1 MASGARSA
9 LERPLVFVH
18 LPRTGGTTLTLI
30 VTRQFPAALSFAF
43 DGADMDGS
51 LARYRA
57 LPENRRRALRLISGH
72 VPFGIHEIVGPADY
86 VTMLRDPVERVISMY
101 EYILRRP
108 AHFLHDRV
116 VGMDL
121 GEYVE
126 TGIHRDARNGQCRL
140 LSGEPHEEAASASGV
155 DLLERAW
162 RNLESFVAVGL
173 TERFDESLLL
183 YRDRLGWD
191 RLSYGRENVL
201 AGRPSAATFPTEVLD
216 VVRRH
221 NALDL
226 ELYAR
231 VRARFNEA
239 FATVPDHD
247 RQLQELRRSIIL
259 RQQWWGHR
267 GRLSDLRWD
276 ARRWLSRWRGV
287 KQSGNTGGPRR

>member
-1 MASGARSA
+1 MASGGRSA

-43 DGADMDGS
+43 DGADMNGS

-57 LPENRRRALRLISGH
+57 LPESRRRALRLITGH

-108 AHFLHDRV
+108 AHFLHNRV

-126 TGIHRDARNGQCRL
+126 SGVHRDARNGQCRL
-140 LSGEPHEEAASASGV
+140 LSGEPHEKVANV
-155 DLLERAW
+155 DEVDILGRAL
-162 RNLESFVAVGL
+162 RNVESFAAIGL

-183 YRDRLGWD
+183 YRDQLGWK

-201 AGRPSAATFPTEVLD
+201 AGRPPAATFSTEVLD

-226 ELYAR
+226 KLYASAQ
-231 VRARFNEA
+231 ARFNEA
-239 FATVPDHD
+239 LATVPDHD
-247 RQLQELRRSIIL
+247 GQLEELRRSILL
-259 RQQWWGHR
+259 RQQWGGRR

-276 ARRWLSRWRGV
+276 AQRWLSRWH
-287 KQSGNTGGPRR
+287 

>member
-1 MASGARSA
+1 M
-9 LERPLVFVH
+9 RPVVFVH

-57 LPENRRRALRLISGH
+57 LPEHRRRALRLITGH
-72 VPFGIHEIVGPADY
+72 VPFGIHEIVGLGDY

-116 VGMDL
+116 VAMDL
-121 GEYVE
+121 AEYVE
-126 TGIHRDARNGQCRL
+126 TGVHPDARNGQCRL
-140 LSGEPHEEAASASGV
+140 LSGEPHEAATCVGEV

-183 YRDRLGWD
+183 YRDRLGWE
-191 RLSYGRENVL
+191 RLSYGCENVL
-201 AGRPSAATFPTEVLD
+201 AGRPSAATFPAEVLE
-216 VVRRH
+216 VVRQH
-221 NALDL
+221 NTLDL

-231 VRARFNEA
+231 VRTRFDEA
-239 FATVPDHD
+239 LATVPDRD
-247 RQLQELRRSIIL
+247 RQLQELRRSIL
-259 RQQWWGHR
+259 VRQQWWGHR
-267 GRLSDLRWD
+267 GGLSDLLWD
-276 ARRWLSRWRGV
+276 ARRWLSKWRGLR
-287 KQSGNTGGPRR
+287 QSGSPRPLRR